1 MKEEKKVIYN
11 NLIKNLII
19 IFVIAIIALSS
30 IFTKTY
36 TDLDEIW
43 NFNFAKNISDGLIP
57 YKDFNM
63 VNTPLLAIICGGI
76 FRIFGS
82 QLIVMRTMAVIMM
95 CAIFWVTYKIIE
107 KIIPKSMTLLIFAII
122 LSLYKEVMRIDY
134 NYATL
139 LISLK

>member
-43 NFNFAKNISDGLIP
+43 NFNFG
-57 YKDFNM
+57 
-63 VNTPLLAIICGGI
+63 
-76 FRIFGS
+76 
-82 QLIVMRTMAVIMM
+82 
-95 CAIFWVTYKIIE
+95 
-107 KIIPKSMTLLIFAII
+107 
-122 LSLYKEVMRIDY
+122 
-134 NYATL
+134 
-139 LISLK
+139 